1 MNKTRRLVLIA
12 LFSVILGTL
21 LSQLSIPTPLGIPLT
36 LQTFGVALCGRVLG
50 KGAGTLSVV
59 LWLALG
65 AVGFPVFSGF
75 QGGFAPLFGP
85 TGGFLWG
92 FLVLAFCC
100 GWPGKRYYL
109 TSLAGLVLCHLLGI
123 LWFIRTADQSFWQ
136 GALTVSLPFIL
147 KDIVCVILAG
157 PLGKRLGGLAFR
169 S

>member
-1 MNKTRRLVLIA
+1 MNKTRRLALIA
-12 LFSVILGTL
+12 LFSVLLGAF

-50 KGAGTLSVV
+50 KGSGTLSVA

-75 QGGFAPLFGP
+75 QGGVAPLFGP

-92 FLVLAFCC
+92 FLPLAFCC
-100 GWPGKRYYL
+100 GRQGGWYYL
-109 TSLAGLVLCHLLGI
+109 TSLAGLIFCHLLGI
-123 LWFIRTADQSFWQ
+123 LWFAKTADQTFLQ
-136 GALTVSLPFIL
+136 GAVTVSLPFL
-147 KDIVCVILAG
+147 FKDVFCVILAG
-157 PLGKRLGGLAFR
+157 PLGNRLIAFR

>member
-12 LFSVILGTL
+12 LFSVILGTV

-36 LQTFGVALCGRVLG
+36 LQTFGVALCGRALG
-50 KGAGTLSVV
+50 KGAGTLSVG

-75 QGGFAPLFGP
+75 QGGFAALFGP

-100 GWPGKRYYL
+100 GLQGRWYYL
-109 TSLAGLVLCHLLGI
+109 TSLAGLIFCHLLGI
-123 LWFIRTADQSFWQ
+123 LWFVRTADQSFVQ

-147 KDIVCVILAG
+147 KDSLCVVLAG
-157 PLGKRLGGLAFR
+157 PLGKRLGKIAFR